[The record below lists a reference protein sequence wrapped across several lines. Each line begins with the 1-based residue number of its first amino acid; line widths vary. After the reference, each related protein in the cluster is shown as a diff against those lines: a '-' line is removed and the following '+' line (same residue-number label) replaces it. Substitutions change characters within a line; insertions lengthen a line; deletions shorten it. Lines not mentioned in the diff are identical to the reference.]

1 MAESVTIARPYAQ
14 AVFRLA
20 RENKALAA
28 WSNRLQR
35 LVAIAQ
41 DPQMTKVVGNPKF
54 SAGQV
59 ADLFVSLSGEP
70 DSQEL
75 ASFIGVLAE
84 NERLDV
90 LMQIQ
95 EIYEQLKGEDEGVK
109 DALVSSA
116 YPLDDEQLKN
126 LMSLLEAHFGSRLHP
141 QVEVDATLIGGV
153 RVAVGDLFLD
163 LSVRG
168 KLETMATA
176 LKN

>member
-109 DALVSSA
+109 DALVTSA
-116 YPLDDEQLKN
+116 YPLDDVQLKN
-126 LMSLLEAHFGSRLHP
+126 LMSQLETHFGSKP
-141 QVEVDATLIGGV
+141 QPRVVLDAALIGGV
-153 RVAVGDLFLD
+153 KVAVGDQILD
-163 LSVRG
+163 ASVRG
-168 KLETMATA
+168 KLDAMATA